1 LLGKA
6 VLADDSPFT
15 TDGIGHHGTA
25 PSSWAMKN
33 CDAVLIVGSTMPWF
47 EYYPKPGQARGVQ
60 IDMKPDRIGLRYPV
74 EIGLVGGHCRRR
86 RICDADGR
94 RPPFST
100 ICQLRSSS
108 SRTLPRSSSSKWKL
122 GNPSFGCSP
131 IGFVAFA
138 RTCCADGFRCER
150 PEEIRPAI
158 QAALRSPR
166 PVLVEAIVDPDEKPT
181 DPDELRI

>member
-1 LLGKA
+1 M
-6 VLADDSPFT
+6 LADDSPFT

-108 SRTLPRSSSSKWKL
+108 SRTLPRSSSSKWSLAILRL
-122 GNPSFGCSP
+122 GARLSASSRLHAPAVP
-131 IGFVAFA
+131 MAFA
-138 RTCCADGFRCER
+138 ANVLRRYGPQSRRRSVRRGQCWSRRLSTPTRSQLIRTN
-150 PEEIRPAI
+150 
-158 QAALRSPR
+158 
-166 PVLVEAIVDPDEKPT
+166 
-181 DPDELRI
+181 